1 MSKEGYVHFFSEAP
15 LENIEA
21 VNNKAA
27 GVIDAE
33 TGNFAFRIQIQD
45 FIFEKSLMQEHFNE
59 NYMESERFPI
69 ATFKGRISD
78 FQTLD
83 LTSQQTL
90 SVSGELYLHGIT
102 KKISVIATLF
112 EENQHLK
119 LNASFV
125 IKLEDYE
132 IDIPT
137 VVMYKIAEE
146 IEVDIRMQL
155 NKKE

>member
-27 GVIDAE
+27 GVIDFE

-69 ATFKGRISD
+69 STFIGHISD

-90 SVSGELYLHGIT
+90 SVSGEFFLHGIT
-102 KKISVIATLF
+102 KNISVIATLF
-112 EENQHLK
+112 EESQHLK

-125 IKLEDYE
+125 IKLEDYD

-146 IEVDIRMQL
+146 IKIDIRMQL

>member
-1 MSKEGYVHFFSEAP
+1 MYTFFQKHHSK
-15 LENIEA
+15 NIEA

-27 GVIDAE
+27 GVIDFE

-59 NYMESERFPI
+59 NYIGKERFNFYFI
-69 ATFKGRISD
+69 GHISD

-90 SVSGELYLHGIT
+90 YVSGEFFLHGIT
-102 KKISVIATLF
+102 KNISVIATLF
-112 EENQHLK
+112 EESQHLK

-125 IKLEDYE
+125 IKLEDYD

-146 IEVDIRMQL
+146 IEIDIRMQL

>member
-1 MSKEGYVHFFSEAP
+1 
-15 LENIEA
+15 
-21 VNNKAA
+21 
-27 GVIDAE
+27 
-33 TGNFAFRIQIQD
+33 
-45 FIFEKSLMQEHFNE
+45 
-59 NYMESERFPI
+59 MESERFPI

-83 LTSQQTL
+83 LTSQTL
-90 SVSGELYLHGIT
+90 SVSGELFLHGIT
-102 KKISVIATLF
+102 KNISVIATLF
-112 EENQHLK
+112 EERQHLK

-146 IEVDIRMQL
+146 IEVDVRMQL
-155 NKKE
+155 NKQE